1 MKKEKPR
8 PYACDRPLQL
18 TRNLMF
24 VLRLKDPESL
34 FNAKATREVLKN
46 GGIDLEAMLG
56 PSVHKYLKP
65 APKPGGWKVDLEMI
79 MRMIE
84 LRKRNLSRKK
94 IADEFGLA
102 ATTVHKYVNEIT
114 ITG

>member
-1 MKKEKPR
+1 MNKKPR
-8 PYACDRPLQL
+8 PHARYRPPQL
-18 TRNLMF
+18 TRNLKF
-24 VLRLKDPESL
+24 ILRVNDPESL

-56 PSVHKYLKP
+56 PNVYKYLKP
-65 APKPGGWKVDLEMI
+65 APKPRGWKVNMEMV

-84 LRKRNLSRKK
+84 LRKRKLSYKK
-94 IADEFGLA
+94 IADEFGLT
-102 ATTVHKYVNEIT
+102 ATTVHKYANEIT

>member
-1 MKKEKPR
+1 VRPPR
-8 PYACDRPLQL
+8 L
-18 TRNLMF
+18 

-34 FNAKATREVLKN
+34 FNAKATKEVLKN
-46 GGIDLEAMLG
+46 GDIDLEAMLG
-56 PSVHKYLKP
+56 PSVHQYLKP

-84 LRKRNLSRKK
+84 LRKRNLSYKK

-102 ATTVHKYVNEIT
+102 ATTIHKYVNEIR